1 MANRKQQI
9 KKIQVQAE
17 ALLGEV
23 DSLIEE
29 LEEAFENM
37 PESIQYGEK
46 GDRAQ
51 ERIDMLGN
59 WRDAL
64 TEMVVEEEV

>member
-9 KKIQVQAE
+9 KKIQNKA
-17 ALLGEV
+17 
-23 DSLIEE
+23 EE
-29 LEEAFENM
+29 LLQDVEELISELEDAFENM

-51 ERIDMLGN
+51 ERIDMLGT
-59 WRDAL
+59 WRDSL
-64 TEMVVEEEV
+64 SEIVEEEEV

>member
-1 MANRKQQI
+1 MANRKAQI

-17 ALLGEV
+17 SLLV
-23 DSLIEE
+23 DVESLIEE

-51 ERIDMLGN
+51 ERIDMLST
-59 WRDAL
+59 WRDSIS
-64 TEMVVEEEV
+64 EIVEEEEV

>member
-9 KKIQVQAE
+9 KKIQVKAD
-17 ALLGEV
+17 ALLTEV
-23 DSLIEE
+23 EE
-29 LEEAFENM
+29 LISELEDAFENM

-51 ERIDMLGN
+51 ERIDLLGT
-59 WRDAL
+59 WRDSL
-64 TEMVVEEEV
+64 SEIVEEEEA